1 MKAFFVNTE
10 CKSREELSH
19 PEWIRLT
26 TYVNKIQP
34 NTLLLHK
41 DEESVRIEKPELWNG
56 EGSVFIKPYRRPYA
70 VELQRISLTSY
81 ITRIHK
87 MKWNGQVLTILEVAS
102 LSLKDA
108 VQWARTFME
117 VITQNWQDVAFRIA
131 NEIQAVDFMVD
142 QSLTYMKFRVLNA
155 DEPQAQKLN
164 SIKAR
169 RMAEKMFLPCMV
181 KFSTVVEKKGD
192 SDVTEI
198 KVVFR

>member
-10 CKSREELSH
+10 CKSREELSR

-169 RMAEKMFLPCMV
+169 RMVEKMFLPCMV

>member
-10 CKSREELSH
+10 CKSREELSR

-34 NTLLLHK
+34 NTLLLHE
-41 DEESVRIEKPELWNG
+41 DEESVRIEKPELWSG

-70 VELQRISLTSY
+70 VELQRISPTSF

-87 MKWNGQVLTILEVAS
+87 LKWNGQALTILEVAS

-131 NEIQAVDFMVD
+131 NEILAVDFMVD

-155 DEPQAQKLN
+155 DEPQAKKLN

-169 RMAEKMFLPCMV
+169 RMAEKLFLPCMV
-181 KFSTVVEKKGD
+181 KFSTVVEKKES

>member
-10 CKSREELSH
+10 CKSREELSR

-34 NTLLLHK
+34 NTLLLHE

-169 RMAEKMFLPCMV
+169 RMVEKMFLPCVV

>member
-1 MKAFFVNTE
+1 MK
-10 CKSREELSH
+10 SL
-19 PEWIRLT
+19 IL
-26 TYVNKIQP
+26 

-87 MKWNGQVLTILEVAS
+87 MKWNGQALTILEVAS

-155 DEPQAQKLN
+155 DEPQAKKLN

-169 RMAEKMFLPCMV
+169 RMAEKLFLPCMV
-181 KFSTVVEKKGD
+181 KFSTVVEKKES

>member
-19 PEWIRLT
+19 PEWVRLT

-41 DEESVRIEKPELWNG
+41 DEESVRIEKPELWSG

-70 VELQRISLTSY
+70 VELQRISPTSF

-87 MKWNGQVLTILEVAS
+87 LKWNGQALTILEVAS

-108 VQWARTFME
+108 VQWARTFLE

-131 NEIQAVDFMVD
+131 NEILAVDFMVD

-155 DEPQAQKLN
+155 DEPQAKKLN

-169 RMAEKMFLPCMV
+169 RMAEKLFLPCMV
-181 KFSTVVEKKGD
+181 KFSTVVEKKES